1 VAGGSAG
8 GMPSLSRVTF
18 QERQQDRQEQQEQQS
33 RDAEGFEGAEDAG
46 DVDIDID
53 VSAVATD
60 ELGSRRARRG
70 QLLADRLALWLER
83 SLALLGDDLAALAV
97 PEALA
102 GWRPLKG
109 FRRQPP
115 PEFPST
121 EFAEFLTDALERD

>member
-1 VAGGSAG
+1 
-8 GMPSLSRVTF
+8 M
-18 QERQQDRQEQQEQQS
+18 
-33 RDAEGFEGAEDAG
+33 G
-46 DVDIDID
+46 DVDEDIDIDVD

-70 QLLADRLALWLER
+70 QLLGDRLALWLER
-83 SLALLGDDLAALAV
+83 ALALLVDDLAALIV
-97 PEALA
+97 PEQLA

-121 EFAEFLTDALERD
+121 QLAELLTDVLDRD